1 MQPGVSFQRCG
12 TCLDTYRG
20 RTRVFLWKSARH
32 RLASAG
38 VRGRPAKIKIRAP
51 ERRRGSHRPPTRVAP
66 TQKAA
71 RRRQELPTRSC
82 PPAHHKSE
90 AD

>member
-51 ERRRGSHRPPTRVAP
+51 NATGRQQPKTRVAP